1 MVGYIELS
9 ATFNQ
14 IFITYLVR
22 PRETV
27 HVFRR
32 PGTEAKATDGG
43 QARAT
48 KQNVKIIES

>member
-1 MVGYIELS
+1 MAGYIGLS

-14 IFITYLVR
+14 IFIIYLLR

-32 PGTEAKATDGG
+32 PETEAEGNNGG

-48 KQNVKIIES
+48 KQNI

>member
-1 MVGYIELS
+1 MAGYIKLS
-9 ATFNQ
+9 ATFNH
-14 IFITYLVR
+14 IFITYLLR
-22 PRETV
+22 PKETV

-48 KQNVKIIES
+48 KQNI